1 MGRGFDPHTLKE
13 VLTDPSV
20 YVIREG
26 MVVFGFIE
34 ELEVI
39 KLLILRGKIHVEL
52 HQTVREFLII
62 LGVGESELI
71 VEFFLVHDLSISYL
85 RELCTDFEIFF
96 FEVHFFVT
104 QTMPVVVWSQRTEP
118 LGAKLVHH
126 TCSPIALARMSPTP
140 MMNILP
146 SGWSHISLSVSMVPV
161 YHFIDELYTD
171 PKNILLES
179 RFQLPEE
186 KVS

>member
-13 VLTDPSV
+13 VLTNPSV

-52 HQTVREFLII
+52 HQTGCEFLII

-85 RELCTDFEIFF
+85 RELCTGDQTNSVRIRKMIPSPMIERESGYRAFARRIEFMVTPRRSF
-96 FEVHFFVT
+96 WGWWNACPDGRGEVH
-104 QTMPVVVWSQRTEP
+104 PC
-118 LGAKLVHH
+118 G
-126 TCSPIALARMSPTP
+126 
-140 MMNILP
+140 
-146 SGWSHISLSVSMVPV
+146 
-161 YHFIDELYTD
+161 
-171 PKNILLES
+171 
-179 RFQLPEE
+179 
-186 KVS
+186 

>member
-39 KLLILRGKIHVEL
+39 KLLILRGKCHVEL
-52 HQTVREFLII
+52 HQTGCEFPII
-62 LGVGESELI
+62 LGVSESELV

-85 RELCTDFEIFF
+85 RELCTDPKIFYLK
-96 FEVHFFVT
+96 VT
-104 QTMPVVVWSQRTEP
+104 FNKNSKKGTWQ
-118 LGAKLVHH
+118 LG
-126 TCSPIALARMSPTP
+126 
-140 MMNILP
+140 
-146 SGWSHISLSVSMVPV
+146 HIPNL
-161 YHFIDELYTD
+161 
-171 PKNILLES
+171 
-179 RFQLPEE
+179 
-186 KVS
+186 